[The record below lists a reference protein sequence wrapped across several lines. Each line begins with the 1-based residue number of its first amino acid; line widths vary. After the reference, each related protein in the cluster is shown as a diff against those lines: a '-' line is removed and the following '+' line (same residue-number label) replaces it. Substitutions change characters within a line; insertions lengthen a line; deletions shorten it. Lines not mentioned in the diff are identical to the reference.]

1 MFNNRLDLRR
11 EPLRRARAGVPPLS
25 GASTV
30 LQRVSRGRAG
40 GEHHGVI
47 FPLRTVTPVL
57 AALTIALTAAPAA
70 TAAPGA
76 APGCSDPTAPLTVEE
91 QRLTAVLDPDAPPVG
106 PELARLGGFDDE
118 VARFAS
124 ALCGVGKRDAAGLA
138 QRTGE
143 GLWRAAVERAQ
154 APQSW
159 DAHDDRPLYWARLGM
174 TKALRQWKPRWTLP
188 AAERSALVDRL
199 DRASRGLSDVR
210 FRADAAP
217 TAVPRA
223 AGDDNGGGRGS
234 ADGPHAAGSPAA
246 GVTSLDQLGSTIG
259 ADPLALLGAR
269 AEAAPAPAPA
279 PEERTAPEDRAAVR
293 RIALTGFDP
302 FFLDGSGITR
312 SNPSGAAALQ
322 LDGRVFDTP
331 QGRVLVEVAVLP
343 VTWGEFDKGIVERF
357 YGSTVTGGQRPHA
370 FVTVSQGR
378 PGQFDVERWAARW
391 RGWSP
396 DNNNASSPGVVPDAA
411 GWPQPSTEFI
421 ETTLPHERMTTTP
434 TGDYPV
440 LFNRGFCEFPAGAT
454 PAPGAQRCGTGEPTP
469 GATAASGG
477 GGDYLS
483 NESMYRANRVRT
495 GLGATDVRGGHL
507 HTPVLSQP
515 EGDALTDGF
524 FEAERRAIADQVV
537 ALVALV

>member
-1 MFNNRLDLRR
+1 M
-11 EPLRRARAGVPPLS
+11 
-25 GASTV
+25 
-30 LQRVSRGRAG
+30 
-40 GEHHGVI
+40 I
-47 FPLRTVTPVL
+47 FQLRTVTPVL
-57 AALTIALTAAPAA
+57 TALTLALTAAPAA
-70 TAAPGA
+70 VAAPGT
-76 APGCSDPTAPLTVEE
+76 APGCSDPNAPLTVEE
-91 QRLTAVLDPDAPPVG
+91 RRLTAVLDPAAPPVG

-124 ALCGVGKRDAAGLA
+124 ALCGTGRRDAAGLV
-138 QRTGE
+138 QRVGE

-154 APQSW
+154 APQEW

-174 TKALRQWKPRWTLP
+174 TKALRQWQPRWALP
-188 AAERSALVDRL
+188 AADRSALLDRL

-210 FRADAAP
+210 FRANGAPIALPLAEAA
-217 TAVPRA
+217 RDGGSA
-223 AGDDNGGGRGS
+223 AGADNGGGGGS
-234 ADGPHAAGSPAA
+234 ADGPHSA
-246 GVTSLDQLGSTIG
+246 GVGNGNGGGGGSFDGPNTTGPTPADRLGSTIG
-259 ADPLALLGAR
+259 TDPLALLGQVPR
-269 AEAAPAPAPA
+269 ATPDAAPAP
-279 PEERTAPEDRAAVR
+279 EGRAADRPVR

-322 LDGRVFDTP
+322 LDGRVIDTP

-343 VTWGEFDKGIVERF
+343 VTWGEFDKGVVERF

-440 LFNRGFCEFPAGAT
+440 LFNRSFCEWPVGTT

-469 GATAASGG
+469 GAAAATGG

-495 GLGATDVRGGHL
+495 GLGATGVLGGHL

-515 EGDALTDGF
+515 EGDALTDEF
-524 FEAERRAIADQVV
+524 FEAERRAITDQVI